1 MSKRQKFQLT
11 LYIVPILIALFF
23 YRGFLTGIGGILE
36 FVWKFILFCF
46 FVFIRQ
52 PNGDLLQQA
61 FDALRQREVLFFFLG
76 WGAYWLLY
84 RISLFIMAQFALP
97 VTTWEERRKAYNRL
111 VLFTKGKHGPAI
123 FVKGGIRT
131 SSQGELESSA
141 PGVALV
147 DSSSAVALVQ
157 HDDMKAIS
165 LPSLEEW
172 KEAQDDAVKKK
183 KKKGK
188 SAAYEPKE
196 PDIKGPG
203 VVFTEQG
210 QKIDDTV
217 DLRRQTRG
225 SDFLEVYTRDGIKVK
240 SKVNVNFS
248 LSDPPEKIWVGY
260 LGGRQ
265 LTDLK
270 ILKVEQKGNDLTVK
284 GGIPLDVD
292 DAAEILR
299 RIDLP
304 PEPVPAASP
313 DPSAPYAFDRERV
326 KWAVFHQAR
335 DKDGK
340 LIPWHQA
347 PLEAASAIFR
357 RMISDVPYD
366 SFFNVDLFALT
377 RHQAEVENEGKSGRE
392 QKTGKEK
399 TDKTRE
405 QVFLSDFKD
414 EFAMRVKARGL
425 ANFQFIEHPRGKPFS
440 ETETVSLD
448 ALRQPPAVTL
458 TGEKFN
464 YFRHMGIVVKG
475 ASFGDMLACDADV
488 KGRMLDAWK
497 AKMEREIAI
506 FDAEYELKAIRV
518 RNKNRALAQEEMTH
532 LLSDVFRSVPYFDE
546 ALALRVLQALETSVA
561 DKEMSAADLQ
571 EVLKNLHD
579 WLLADQKDDDDGAK
593 KPPQTK
599 EPS

>member
-11 LYIVPILIALFF
+11 LYIIPLLVALLF
-23 YRGFLTGIGGILE
+23 YRGFFTGIGGILE
-36 FVWKFILFCF
+36 FVWKFLLFF
-46 FVFIRQ
+46 FFFFLGQ
-52 PNGDLLQQA
+52 PNRDLLQEA
-61 FDALRQREVLFFFLG
+61 FDALSQREVLFFFLG
-76 WGAYWLLY
+76 WGAYWLMY

-97 VTTWEERRKAYNRL
+97 VTKWEERTKAYKRL
-111 VLFTKGKHGPAI
+111 VLFTQGKHGPAI
-123 FVKGGIRT
+123 FVKGGVRT

-172 KEAQDDAVKKK
+172 QEAQAKTVNNK

-188 SAAYEPKE
+188 STLYEPKE
-196 PDIKGPG
+196 PEIKGPG

-248 LSDPPEKIWVGY
+248 LSDPPEKMWVGY
-260 LGGRQ
+260 LGGRE
-265 LTDLK
+265 LINLK
-270 ILKVEQKGNDLTVK
+270 ILKVDQKSNDLIIK
-284 GGIPLDVD
+284 GGIPLDAD

-299 RIDLP
+299 KIEL
-304 PEPVPAASP
+304 
-313 DPSAPYAFDRERV
+313 PSALNTTHPDSSVPYPFDPERV

-335 DKDGK
+335 DKNGD
-340 LIPWHQA
+340 LIPWHQT
-347 PLEAASAIFR
+347 PLEAATATFR
-357 RMISDVPYD
+357 KIISDVPYD
-366 SFFNVDLFALT
+366 KFFNVDLFALT
-377 RHQAEVENEGKSGRE
+377 RHQAEADSGGKNGKE
-392 QKTGKEK
+392 QKTEKEVA
-399 TDKTRE
+399 DKTRE
-405 QVFLSDFKD
+405 QMFLSELKD
-414 EFAMRVKARGL
+414 EFALRVKARGL
-425 ANFQFIEHPRGKPFS
+425 ANFQFIEHLNGKSFS
-440 ETETVSLD
+440 KDEKVSLD
-448 ALRQPPAVTL
+448 MLRQPPAVTL

-464 YFRHMGIVVKG
+464 YFRHMGIVVKN
-475 ASFGDMLACDADV
+475 ASFGDVLACDEDV
-488 KGRMLDAWK
+488 QKRMLEAWK

-518 RNKNRALAQEEMTH
+518 RNKNRALAQGEMTH
-532 LLSDVFRSVPYFDE
+532 LLSDIFRSVPYFDE

-571 EVLKNLHD
+571 EILKSIHD
-579 WLLADQKDDDDGAK
+579 WLLADQQDDENGGK
-593 KPPQTK
+593 KPPLAK